1 MIDPISG
8 MLRIAN
14 SGLKAQSTRLRVI
27 SENIAN
33 ARSSAKTSEG
43 TPYTRKTVDFR
54 AELDRASG
62 VNVVK
67 LGNVSTDKAPFA
79 QEYNPTHEAAD
90 ERGYVRMPNVNIFV
104 EMADLR
110 EANRAYQANLQ
121 SIKSAREIQTL
132 TIDLLKG

>member
-33 ARSSAKTSEG
+33 ARSTPESAKDI
-43 TPYTRKTVDFR
+43 PYARKTLSFR
-54 AELDRASG
+54 SELDRASG
-62 VNVVK
+62 VNLVK
-67 LGNVSTDKAPFA
+67 LEKFSTDSSPFL
-79 QEYNPTHEAAD
+79 QEYNPSHKAAD
-90 ERGYVRMPNVNIFV
+90 ERGYVRMPNVNILI
-104 EMADLR
+104 EMADMR

-121 SIKSAREIQTL
+121 SIRSAREIQSL
-132 TIDLLKG
+132 TIELLKG